1 MQLVHTL
8 GVLIASAVLTL
19 GTLAQDGPPYPDDY
33 PFGADGNA
41 DHPNGYDGYPG
52 DHPDNPIAPHGGPG
66 GDGWGTGNG
75 GFGGDAAPGGNGGD
89 GGKSGPDGGT
99 GGDGGDGGDNP
110 DEGFG
115 GNGGNG
121 GNGEDGGGDGGD
133 GGDGENGGPGGHG
146 GNAHGPNGEGG
157 DGGDG
162 GKASD
167 GLGGRGGNGGAAPG
181 DGGCGGDGG
190 DGGDAV
196 VEFGGNGVP
205 GGPGDPGGGRGDTL
219 TGGDPCHGD
228 QGDRGR
234 ATRRERMGLMP
245 TPLSMIPQLPAIEDM
260 PDDQTDLIMKKIS
273 GWIGYD
279 GPDIRIAARYSSF
292 SAFPD
297 LSGQEVLAEY
307 RLMLHPESLEA
318 DTLRVVIES
327 RPFGDEPE
335 IIIGFGVD
343 GDIAPV
349 VSPPVDLGDGWVRR
363 HYTIARP
370 VPGEPIGKHLDML
383 TYSARHVEV
392 RGFRVLDM
400 GKKGD
405 VNADGRVDGAD
416 LGVVL
421 NHYSRSG
428 GVDLEEGDT
437 NGDGEVDAADVSN
450 VVGNL
455 DAD

>member
-121 GNGEDGGGDGGD
+121 GNGVDGGGDGGD
-133 GGDGENGGPGGHG
+133 GGDGENGGPGGRG
-146 GNAHGPNGEGG
+146 GNADGPNGEGG

-181 DGGCGGDGG
+181 DGGCGG

-292 SAFPD
+292 STFPD

-307 RLMLHPESLEA
+307 RLMLHPESLGAE
-318 DTLRVVIES
+318 TLRVVVES
-327 RPFGDEPE
+327 RAFGDEPE
-335 IIIGFGVD
+335 VRIGFGVD

-437 NGDGEVDAADVSN
+437 NLDGEVDAADVSN